1 MHDVLTVLLSV
12 SLKASW
18 AVLAVLFFRFVLQS
32 APKWTHCLLWAV
44 AALRL
49 VLPFS
54 LESVLSLVP
63 RTETVRVL
71 VLSGPLRVLAE
82 SGDTVLPTEKRVQ
95 ILSVLC
101 TVWLSGVLL
110 LFLYGVFSYFRLYR
124 RVSAARR
131 PDDGIYVCDEIDKPF
146 ILGIL
151 KPKICLPCG
160 MPDEQMAYV
169 IRHERAHLKRGD
181 HIWKPLSFLLLALHW
196 FNPLLWLAYR
206 LFGQDMELVCDG
218 ATIRALD
225 AAQRRE
231 YTEALVVCGTEHR
244 KRLLYPVAFGE
255 EGIQERIVFV
265 LSYRRQSFWRA
276 VTAAAMCVVM
286 AVCFLTDPVTA
297 TVVEEVTASETE
309 ETEAPETEEPDKM
322 SAVQQLKE
330 GGRSKQYV
338 GKFFS
343 TNLVLEDD
351 VKVVGNGIAITELK
365 CCAKA
370 SGDSMEMIFMIS
382 DQSKRTVY
390 NIMCKESRYHHDH
403 SSGVIY
409 AVVRCKSCGSDLG
422 AYYVG
427 NGYYCEYADK
437 YTAASD

>member
-18 AVLAVLFFRFVLQS
+18 AVLAVLFLRFVLQS

-63 RTETVRVL
+63 RTETMRVL

-110 LFLYGVFSYFRLYR
+110 LLLYGAFSYFRLYR

-206 LFGQDMELVCDG
+206 LFGQDMELACDE

-297 TVVEEVTASETE
+297 AVVEEAVVMETVETE
-309 ETEAPETEEPDKM
+309 EMTPTQKLAQEGRVKRRVSSIYRINPITKDKI
-322 SAVQQLKE
+322 S
-330 GGRSKQYV
+330 
-338 GKFFS
+338 
-343 TNLVLEDD
+343 
-351 VKVVGNGIAITELK
+351 VVGNGISIAELK

-370 SGDSMEMIFMIS
+370 SSADMEMSFMMS
-382 DQSKRTVY
+382 DNSKRSLSLY
-390 NIMCKESRYHHDH
+390 NAGCEYTRYTHEH

-409 AVVRCKSCGSDLG
+409 AVVRCKNCGSDLG